1 MTDLT
6 NLTKEELAENTY
18 WEELYQSLERLKK
31 NDDFKKVITEG
42 FLKELAERNVSLL
55 ADERIKHEGKRPD
68 VIELLVAISHLNY
81 FFCTIENMGAPA
93 DEYIVERLN
102 EE

>member
-18 WEELYQSLERLKK
+18 WGELYQSLERLKK

-42 FLKELAERNVSLL
+42 FMKELAERNVSLL
-55 ADERIKHEGKRPD
+55 ADERTKQEGRRPD

-81 FFCTIENMGAPA
+81 FFFTIENMGAPA
-93 DEYIVERLN
+93 DEYSVERLN